1 MVERNRRM
9 IVTTTS
15 SIDGHNIIEYL
26 GICTGEAIIG
36 ANIVRDVFANVRD
49 IVGGRSG
56 SYETII
62 RDGKDTAIAEMKA
75 QALQMGANA
84 IVGIDLDYEVVGDRG
99 SMLMVVASGTAVIV
113 NHSTSQEVNKTTS
126 TIRANSLTPG
136 NQLDPRGS
144 EQHTEGHSTQSE
156 EEQGS
161 TRGSFGQAKMTPSDT

>member
-1 MVERNRRM
+1 M

-84 IVGIDLDYEVVGDRG
+84 IVGVDLDYEVVGDRG

-113 NHSTSQEVNKTTS
+113 KQSTYQESRKTTS
-126 TIRANSLTPG
+126 TNQANRLTPK
-136 NQLDPRGS
+136 NHLDPLGS
-144 EQHTEGHSTQSE
+144 EYQTEGHSAQSE
-156 EEQGS
+156 EEKEPK
-161 TRGSFGQAKMTPSDT
+161 RGSFGRANMPPSDT

>member
-1 MVERNRRM
+1 M

-62 RDGKDTAIAEMKA
+62 RDGKDTAITEMKA

-84 IVGIDLDYEVVGDRG
+84 IVGVDLDYEVVGDRG

-113 NHSTSQEVNKTTS
+113 NQSTSQESSKTTS
-126 TIRANSLTPG
+126 TIRADRLTPN
-136 NQLDPRGS
+136 NQLDPWGS
-144 EQHTEGHSTQSE
+144 GQHTEGHSAQSE
-156 EEQGS
+156 EEQEPK
-161 TRGSFGQAKMTPSDT
+161 RGSFGRAKMPPSDT

>member
-1 MVERNRRM
+1 M

-62 RDGKDTAIAEMKA
+62 RDGKDTAIAEMQA

-84 IVGIDLDYEVVGDRG
+84 IVGVDLDYEVVGDRG

-113 NHSTSQEVNKTTS
+113 NQSTYQESRKTTS
-126 TIRANSLTPG
+126 TNQANCLTPKNHLG
-136 NQLDPRGS
+136 PLGS
-144 EQHTEGHSTQSE
+144 EHHTEGHSAQSE
-156 EEQGS
+156 EEQEPK
-161 TRGSFGQAKMTPSDT
+161 RGSLGRAKMPPSDT

>member
-1 MVERNRRM
+1 M

-62 RDGKDTAIAEMKA
+62 RDGKDTAIAEMQA

-84 IVGIDLDYEVVGDRG
+84 IVGVDLDYEVVGDRG

-113 NHSTSQEVNKTTS
+113 NQSTYQESRKTTS
-126 TIRANSLTPG
+126 KNQANCLTPKNHLG
-136 NQLDPRGS
+136 PMVS
-144 EQHTEGHSTQSE
+144 EHHTEGHSAQSE
-156 EEQGS
+156 EEQEPK
-161 TRGSFGQAKMTPSDT
+161 RGSFGRTKMPPSDT